1 MEDVILEVKH
11 LHTDFI
17 SEDKRVNAVNDVSF
31 KMNRGQVFGLIGESG
46 CGKSVTCRSIIRL
59 IREPGQI
66 TDGNIIYNG
75 KNLLDLSEKEM
86 QKIRGKEIGMVFQD
100 PMTTLNP
107 VLTIENQIIESIES
121 KSMTKKDKRK
131 RAEELLRMV
140 GIPSAKERLKEYP
153 HQFSGGMRQRAMIAI
168 ALASNPKFLL
178 ADEPTTALDVT
189 IQDQIIKLLL
199 NLKKELD
206 MSMILV
212 THDLGVASQMCDSI
226 AVMYAGMIV
235 EKADAVTIFS
245 KPRNPYTY
253 GLMRAIPSIDKKG
266 EGLYSIEGAPPNLD
280 DMPTGCP
287 FSPRCDYCEEIC
299 KQKLPKLVEVEKGHF
314 SRCHCIEKMKDIK
327 GGIEKENGG
336 MSDD

>member
-31 KMNRGQVFGLIGESG
+31 NMNRGQVFGLIGESG

-66 TDGNIIYNG
+66 TDGKIIYNG

-287 FSPRCDYCEEIC
+287 FSPRCDHCEEIC

-327 GGIEKENGG
+327 GRIEKENGG